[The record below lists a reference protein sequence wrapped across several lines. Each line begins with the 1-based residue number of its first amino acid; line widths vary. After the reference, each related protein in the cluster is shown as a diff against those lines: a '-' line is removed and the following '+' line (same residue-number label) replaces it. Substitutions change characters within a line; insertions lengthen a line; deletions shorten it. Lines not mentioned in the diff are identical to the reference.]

1 MQKLKDIRNRFGT
14 AMPLTESRCDSI
26 FALAVAMLAL
36 YGTVMVFSA
45 GYAYADF
52 RYGDGFFFVKRQSL
66 WLVMGIAAMLSVSR
80 IDIALLKKHT
90 VKAYCVTLA
99 LLVLTLAIGFVG
111 NGAQRWISIG
121 PITIQPSEI
130 AKLTVAMML
139 AEYFSS
145 HRSTSLSNSK
155 RDIFLKG
162 TLIPIVIM
170 AIPIFLVMLQHHLS
184 CIIILGV
191 IGILMIVISGTDLR
205 YIGAFC
211 LCGLCGVCYIA
222 FFTDYT
228 KDRITVWLD
237 PESYKLTGGWQTLQG
252 LMAIG
257 SGGIFGKGLG
267 RGELKYCYV
276 SEPAN
281 DMIFAVL
288 CEELGLVGAIAALAL
303 FAILIW
309 RGFVISLGASDIYS
323 KLLGLGICIKIA
335 VQVLLNVAV
344 VTNTIPNTG
353 ISLPFFSYGGSSL
366 IMIFAEMGI
375 LLSISRKSILP
386 TRQKIPNWVSPI
398 PSLSTAIC
406 TPNPIKRTPWNTPA
420 VTAYRKCAPS

>member
-1 MQKLKDIRNRFGT
+1 MRKTKLNNFLSTIFSSSQRNFDRLFL
-14 AMPLTESRCDSI
+14 AI
-26 FALAVAMLAL
+26 VIALAT
-36 YGTVMVFSA
+36 YGTIMVFSA

-52 RYGDGFFFVKRQSL
+52 RYGDGLYFVKRQAA
-66 WLVMGIAAMLSVSR
+66 WLVIGVLSMLAVAK
-80 IDIALLKKHT
+80 IDVGLLEKHT
-90 VKAYCVTLA
+90 SKAYLGTL
-99 LLVLTLAIGFVG
+99 LLLGLTLAIGFVG
-111 NGAQRWISIG
+111 NGAQRWIAIG

-130 AKLTVAMML
+130 AKLTMTMML
-139 AEYFSS
+139 AKYFSS
-145 HRSTSLSNSK
+145 SIIHTSPK
-155 RDIFLKG
+155 DKKGVFIKG
-162 TLIPIVIM
+162 TLIPCMIIALPVL
-170 AIPIFLVMLQHHLS
+170 LVMLQHHLS

-191 IGILMIVISGTDLR
+191 IGLIMIVVSGADLR

-211 LCGLCGVCYIA
+211 LIGLAGVSYIA
-222 FFTDYT
+222 FFTNYT

-288 CEELGLVGAIAALAL
+288 CEELGLVGAIVAL
-303 FAILIW
+303 FLFALLIY
-309 RGFVISLGASDIYS
+309 RGFTMAFKTEDTYAR
-323 KLLGLGICIKIA
+323 LLTIGICVKIA

-375 LLSISRKSILP
+375 ILSVSRNSRIHK
-386 TRQKIPNWVSPI
+386 
-398 PSLSTAIC
+398 
-406 TPNPIKRTPWNTPA
+406 
-420 VTAYRKCAPS
+420 